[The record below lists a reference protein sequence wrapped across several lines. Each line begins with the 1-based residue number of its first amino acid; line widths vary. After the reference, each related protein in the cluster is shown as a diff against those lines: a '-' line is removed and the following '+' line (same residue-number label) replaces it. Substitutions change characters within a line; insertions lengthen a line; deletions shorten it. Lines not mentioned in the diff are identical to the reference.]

1 MVTIKTSGMMGEL
14 DINNTTQKSDI
25 SENENNNELLIKIR

>member
-1 MVTIKTSGMMGEL
+1 MGEM

-25 SENENNNELLIKIR
+25 SENENNNELLIKIG